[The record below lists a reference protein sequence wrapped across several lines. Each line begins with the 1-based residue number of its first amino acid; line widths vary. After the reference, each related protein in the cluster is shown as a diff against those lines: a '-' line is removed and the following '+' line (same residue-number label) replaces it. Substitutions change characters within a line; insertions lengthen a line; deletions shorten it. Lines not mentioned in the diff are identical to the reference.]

1 MTKEEVVQMLLKG
14 MLLLNEASLYD
25 AIEDLGSIAQV
36 LTDVPNNEVSDYVN
50 AFLMTY
56 EMTYE
61 QEKMI
66 PMNNRK
72 SMVEGIISQ
81 MHGQDYP
88 SNLSEEEYTWFM
100 HGVDL
105 YQKSTIQDIKKRTI
119 K

>member
-1 MTKEEVVQMLLKG
+1 MKKFLVFLAFLTAAVPAWSAPLKIVA
-14 MLLLNEASLYD
+14 L
-25 AIEDLGSIAQV
+25 V
-36 LTDVPNNEVSDYVN
+36 NNEIISSEDFQNRVN

-72 SMVEGIISQ
+72 SMVEGIVSQ

-100 HGVDL
+100 HGVDS